1 MVRRYWFPV
10 WALPPGEST
19 AQRVLQYPV
28 CLLVIAHDYA
38 HLVGPRRGLS
48 TTTLTG
54 CGWALG
60 VMMQP
65 AAGSALWPA
74 GVPDLVDASVPL
86 TQADLVPSTTAL
98 IAELRGII
106 GERAPDAEVRQRAVT
121 RLDEV
126 LVEVLPPAD
135 AEGEI
140 VNAIVDHV
148 ETDPEV
154 LRVRQVCDKFS
165 ITERTLQRLLRRRVG
180 MGPKWLIQRRR
191 LHEAAGALAGPDRP
205 SLVAIATR
213 LGYTDQAH
221 FHRDFQAATGLT
233 PATYAAQPRAHPGT
247 Q

>member
-10 WALPPGEST
+10 WSLPAGEST
-19 AQRVLQYPV
+19 TQRVLQYPV

-74 GVPDLVDASVPL
+74 GVPDLIDASVPL
-86 TQADLVPSTTAL
+86 TQASLVPSTPL
-98 IAELRGII
+98 IAELRGIV
-106 GERAPDAEVRQRAVT
+106 GGRASDPEVRRRAVT

-126 LVEVLPPAD
+126 LAEALPPAD
-135 AEGEI
+135 GEGEI

-154 LRVRQVCDKFS
+154 VRVSQVCDKFS
-165 ITERTLQRLLRRRVG
+165 ITERTLQRLLGRRVG
-180 MGPKWLIQRRR
+180 MGPKRLIQRRR
-191 LHEAAGALAGPDRP
+191 LHEAAGALAGPERP
-205 SLVAIATR
+205 TLAAVAAR
-213 LGYTDQAH
+213 LGYADQAH
-221 FHRDFQAATGLT
+221 FHRDFQSATGLT
-233 PATYAAQPRAHPGT
+233 PATYAAEPRPHRGPG
-247 Q
+247 